1 MKKLIYI
8 AAGFFLVFLLIILS
22 LPLWLP
28 WVVKPVGARFG
39 LEYAEYE
46 RMGYGRFALHDVDF
60 EHEVVSFS
68 GERLEGYLPL
78 TWIIRALRRDTEDDF
93 VSLESWR
100 LVVDPP
106 EKVEVDEPAE
116 VYAYRIFELVE
127 GILPHV
133 VRWAPVV
140 SAREGMVVVAEAL
153 EIAVEEVAWDAGRLH
168 GRASTYFLDEFFEVV
183 LRGDV
188 SEPGRVEVDVELL
201 PWEILLAANADR
213 TEEAL
218 TFDATLTWRGNDVA
232 LSARF
237 GPEDV
242 LPAEAL
248 LWSEEL
254 TVPSELI
261 GLEEYE
267 ALVATVR
274 AEWRESNYE
283 TEVRAEAVPRDPASP
298 FTRVAA
304 DIRAQGDL
312 ESVRLEAFSLHT
324 PFLKAEL
331 SEPLEADYR
340 GRLLGEGSVL
350 QIEGDLAEQGFFEAS
365 GTIAARLNVE
375 PGVTDW
381 PDLDFVLNAEA
392 LSAFAV
398 SGESVS
404 VEGRLFWPEAVA
416 EGEASGPPWPHADY
430 SITVGRIEAFDRV
443 VEEAAAR
450 GRFIPPVAELTSL
463 TASLADGTSLEGFI
477 DFDVLDL
484 RVGRGE
490 VVLDLREDVVSEFL
504 PDGVGFSAARLGV
517 RVSGPVRTL
526 QHEVEFALDS
536 LRAPEIK
543 PGDLT
548 FSWRGEFLDFDEW
561 LLEWRNIDDAR
572 IQAGGAFRGAL
583 DRAELDLGRLV
594 FALGEETLLDLQA
607 PVRLEVTESETP
619 VDPNLESALQEWR
632 VVLSNLVLEGA
643 EERFTLNGL
652 LDWPRQGRLEV
663 GVEGFGPSLLGHFLS
678 RDLPDF
684 HLEYLGLESFWN
696 DGGALHFDLETRL
709 NGEIPGE
716 ERLRLETAISGDDSG
731 VRVDR
736 LDLSGSEGSVLTASG
751 HLPLS
756 LFPGRPD
763 ELWVIDYEKELL
775 LAAASDPDATL
786 WERLDEMTGVRLDTP
801 TLRADLEGTLLRPRG
816 VVAFSADGLE
826 YAGLGDQRLPQLS
839 EIDVRA
845 VFDVNEA
852 RLETFRFLVEGQEV
866 RAEAVCPLGGET
878 WSALVREGQVPDWT
892 QIEASLLIDRAELAP
907 FAQFVPALL
916 SPQGTLSVDLRL
928 KGDRFESGEVILE
941 GAATRPI
948 IPVGSMQDMRALIR
962 FEDRTAILEEF
973 SGRLG
978 GERVRVAGRLT
989 LPESLEPDFEL
1000 TVRGNNLPLTRQPGL
1015 VIRGDVDLAIRGDAD
1030 ETPSVSG
1037 HINMRESLVITE
1049 LRAMAP
1055 VSVATPERRPPFFS
1069 VDQDP
1074 FSEWVLDIDIEGDR
1088 FLSVRAPGFRGRL
1101 SANFN
1106 VRGTL
1111 LEPQAIGEVQI
1122 NSGGVRFP
1130 FATMRINQGTITLS
1144 QDNPYQPQLFI
1155 TASTRLFGYDLNMEL
1170 SGTADDPSL
1179 EFTSHPPLSSEA
1191 ILLMITAGE
1200 LPRDELQF
1208 TGQQK
1213 ATKLALYIAQ
1223 NLFLE
1228 FGGDDDAA
1236 ERLTIRSGENISEQ
1250 GRETFYLEYMFW
1262 PRVGLVGEYDRFDA
1276 FNAGIKWKFYSR

>member
-8 AAGFFLVFLLIILS
+8 GAGSLLIFVLIILL

-46 RMGYGRFALHDVDF
+46 RIGYGRFALHDVDF

-78 TWIIRALRRDTEDDF
+78 TWIIRALLRDTENDF

-100 LVVDPP
+100 LVVEPP
-106 EKVEVDEPAE
+106 EKVEVEEPAE

-133 VRWAPVV
+133 VRWAPGA
-140 SAREGMVVVAEAL
+140 SAREGVVAVEDL
-153 EIAVEEVAWDAGRLH
+153 EISVEEVVWDAGRVH
-168 GRASTYFLDEFFEVV
+168 GRAGMHFLDEFFEVV

-188 SEPGRVEVDVELL
+188 SEPGRVEVDVELH
-201 PWEILLAANADR
+201 PWEIVLVANAAR
-213 TEEAL
+213 SEEDL
-218 TFDATLTWRGNDVA
+218 TFDANVTWRDNEAG

-248 LWSEEL
+248 LWSEAL
-254 TVPSELI
+254 TVPSELV
-261 GLEEYE
+261 GMDEYE
-267 ALVATVR
+267 ALVATIR
-274 AEWRESNYE
+274 AEWREAAYE
-283 TEVRAEAVPRDPASP
+283 VGIRAEAVPRDPASP
-298 FTRVAA
+298 YSRVEA
-304 DIRAQGDL
+304 DIRAEGDL
-312 ESVRLEAFSLHT
+312 DSVRLESFSLHT
-324 PFLKAEL
+324 PFLRAEL
-331 SEPLEADYR
+331 SEPLEVDYR
-340 GRLLGEGSVL
+340 GRLLGEGSVF
-350 QIEGDLAEQGFFEAS
+350 QVEGDLAEQGFFEAS
-365 GTIAARLNVE
+365 GTLAAQLTVA
-375 PGVTDW
+375 PGAADW
-381 PDLDFVLNAEA
+381 PDVDFVLNAEA

-398 SGESVS
+398 SGESLS
-404 VEGRLFWPEAVA
+404 VEGRLFWPEAVT
-416 EGEASGPPWPHADY
+416 EGPPWPHANY
-430 SITVGRIEAFDRV
+430 SIVVGRIEAFDRV
-443 VEEAAAR
+443 VEEATAQ
-450 GRFIPPVAELTSL
+450 GRFTPPMAELTAL
-463 TASLADGTSLEGFI
+463 TASLADGTSLEGFV
-477 DFDVLDL
+477 DFDVVDF

-490 VVLDLREDVVSEFL
+490 VVLDLREDVVREFL
-504 PDGVGFSAARLGV
+504 PDGVGFSQARLGA
-517 RVSGPVRTL
+517 RVSGPIQTL
-526 QHEVEFALDS
+526 RHEVEFALDS

-561 LLEWRNIDDAR
+561 LLEWRNIDDAS
-572 IQAGGAFRGAL
+572 IQAGGVFSGAL

-594 FALGEETLLDLQA
+594 FALGEETLLNLEA
-607 PVRLEVTESETP
+607 PVRLEVIESETP

-632 VVLSNLVLEGA
+632 VVLSDLVLEGG
-643 EERFTLNGL
+643 EERLTLNGL

-663 GVEGFGPSLLGHFLS
+663 GVEGFGPSLFGHYLS

-684 HLEYLGLESFWN
+684 HLEYLGLESFWS

-716 ERLRLETAISGDDSG
+716 ERLRLETALSGDDSG
-731 VRVDR
+731 VRVNR
-736 LDLSGSEGSVLTASG
+736 LELSGDEGSVLTASG
-751 HLPLS
+751 HLPLI

-763 ELWVIDYEKELL
+763 ELWIIDYEKEIL

-801 TLRADLEGTLLRPRG
+801 RLSADLEGTLLRPRG

-826 YAGLGDQRLPQLS
+826 YAGLADQRLPQLS

-878 WSALVREGQVPDWT
+878 WGALVREGQVPDWT

-907 FAQFVPALL
+907 FAQFFPALL

-928 KGDRFESGEVILE
+928 RGDRFESGEVILE

-948 IPVGSMQDMRALIR
+948 MPVGSMQDMRALIR

-978 GERVRVAGRLT
+978 GERVRVAGRLS

-1015 VIRGDVDLAIRGDAD
+1015 VIRGDVDLAIRGNAE
-1030 ETPSVSG
+1030 ETASISG
-1037 HINMRESLVITE
+1037 NINMRESLVITE

-1069 VDQDP
+1069 VDQEP
-1074 FSEWVLDIDIEGDR
+1074 FSAWVLDIDIEGDR

-1130 FATMRINQGTITLS
+1130 FATMRINQGTVSLS

-1155 TASTRLFGYDLNMEL
+1155 TASTRLFGYDLHMEL

-1179 EFTSHPPLSSEA
+1179 EFSSHPPLSSEA

-1276 FNAGIKWKFYSR
+1276 FNAGIKWRFFSR